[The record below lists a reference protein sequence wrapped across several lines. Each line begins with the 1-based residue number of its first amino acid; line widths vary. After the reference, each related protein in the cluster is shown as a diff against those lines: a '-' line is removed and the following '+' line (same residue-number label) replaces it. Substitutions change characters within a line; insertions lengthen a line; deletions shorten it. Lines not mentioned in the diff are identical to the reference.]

1 MRRHGEPWL
10 PGRPYRDRPGAYAV
24 IFGRG
29 ALAGRLLCVDQEGE
43 LQLPGG
49 GIDPGE
55 SPLQALHRE
64 VWEETG
70 WRIEPLR
77 RVAHFQR
84 FAWLPDYRYWARKVQ
99 SVYLAAAVR
108 PLGPPQE
115 PGHSVR
121 WMAPEEAAERLG
133 VAGDRAVLTTLLS
146 RREAV
151 VRR

>member
-10 PGRPYRDRPGAYAV
+10 PGRPYRDRPGAYA
-24 IFGRG
+24 IILGRG
-29 ALAGRLLCVDQEGE
+29 ANSGRILCVDQEGE
-43 LQLPGG
+43 MQLPGG

-77 RVAHFQR
+77 RLATFQR
-84 FAWLPDYRYWARKVQ
+84 FAWLPDYKYWARKVQ
-99 SVYLAAAVR
+99 SIYLAAAVR

-115 PGHSVR
+115 AGHTVH
-121 WMAPEEAAERLG
+121 WLLPDAALHGLG
-133 VAGDRAVLTTLLS
+133 VEGDRAVLRTYLQRS
-146 RREAV
+146 GAD
-151 VRR
+151 